1 MSEKKISYLSRDF
14 SSIRGELEKFSKQY
28 YPELSDDWNDSSVG
42 SWFIDLV
49 ASVGDDLSYYI
60 DRASQETT
68 LDSANMRSSVLEQA
82 VSNGLKIPGRK
93 ASTCEIEIS
102 CTLPTNNTNNG
113 NIAQPNW
120 DYAPIIQ
127 STSIVSAGNT
137 NFQLS
142 ENVNFAEQFNKN
154 GYSNRTVVPVK
165 NTNGNITGYTVSKTT
180 IAVNETTKV
189 YKKVLYTNDIEPF
202 MEIVLPEQNIL
213 NVESIIF
220 KETSDVSSSPSLYE
234 YYIDD
239 EQYRISEES
248 AMTYRFFECDS
259 LADQYR
265 FGDDVNY
272 GTSNIVSSIYE
283 PSKYVDYT
291 EGSGETSTRTTR
303 YYRGKWKALR
313 QKFITEYTNNGY
325 LKIIFGASNGYSEVP
340 KSETTYGDYMA
351 SNIINNDM
359 LGVLPKEGWTM
370 FVLYKVG
377 GGVSSNLGIGAI
389 NKFTL
394 ANVDW
399 GDTSSTKPDVRGKV
413 LTSLTVTN
421 ISPALGGKDEPS
433 TSEIK
438 YLMKYNTSSQ
448 NRAVTLND
456 YRSKLMQ
463 MPPKYGAPFRCS
475 VIEENNKIEMDFLG
489 LDRNGNLTS
498 FLPQTL
504 VENAIEYLSNYKQ
517 INDYIE
523 IKSGKIYNIGVMA
536 EVFVDKNYNQA
547 NVVNSVINKISS
559 YFDVQ
564 SHEMGDDIFV
574 GDLEKEIMMLDG
586 VIGIIRLKIFKI
598 YNKGYS
604 TDVCPLPEVSD
615 DNVCGSTPSEGF
627 KVNGGADSKE
637 IDLDATDYVMYGDYN
652 SMYEIK
658 SPSSDI
664 QVKIK
669 IR

>member
-93 ASTCEIEIS
+93 ASTCEIKIS
-102 CTLPTNNTNNG
+102 CTLPTSNTNNG

-340 KSETTYGDYMA
+340 KSGTTYGDYMA

-523 IKSGKIYNIGVMA
+523 IKSGKIYNIGVRA

-547 NVVNSVINKISS
+547 NVVNSVINEISS